1 MSISYNTF
9 CDDFYIDMYVN
20 TRFDIPNDRDSL
32 LTFFERITKQ
42 FPSMTSLGRDNSG
55 YSLEESEDSGYGRWT
70 SIDIERIGAGIVN
83 PENFNQAFELPKM
96 VIDLMP
102 YLLGVRSLD
111 VDCIDLTFGM
121 DFDYS
126 GNHNEIIAEA
136 LFAGSPFGKIFD
148 GRGAGALSLSPAVVV
163 SLDDECSTRIRLTV
177 DSRTEESEIRSR
189 KFEPDKPIS
198 LYMTARQYP
207 SSGKGFDPKAA
218 FNNLC
223 QVAIDFMDEKVVPN
237 FVVPLSSAIAHRK

>member
-1 MSISYNTF
+1 
-9 CDDFYIDMYVN
+9 MYVN
-20 TRFDIPNDRDSL
+20 TRFDLPNDRDSL

-42 FPSMTSLGRDNSG
+42 FPLMTSLSRDNSG
-55 YSLEESEDSGYGRWT
+55 YSLEESEGSDYGRWT
-70 SIDIERIGAGIVN
+70 SIDIERIGAGIIN
-83 PENFNQAFELPKM
+83 PENFNQAFELPKT

-102 YLLGVRSLD
+102 YLLGIRSLD

-136 LFAGSPFGKIFD
+136 MFAGSPFGKIFD
-148 GRGAGALSLSPAVVV
+148 GRGAGALSLSPAVVIA
-163 SLDDECSTRIRLTV
+163 LDDECSTRIRLTV
-177 DSRTEESEIRSR
+177 DSRTEESEIRNR
-189 KFEPDKPIS
+189 KFEQDKPIS

-207 SSGKGFDPKAA
+207 AGGKEFDPKAA

-223 QVAIDFMDEKVVPN
+223 QAAIDFMDEKVVPN
-237 FVVPLSSAIAHRK
+237 FVVPLTSAIAHRR

>member
-1 MSISYNTF
+1 
-9 CDDFYIDMYVN
+9 MYVN
-20 TRFDIPNDRDSL
+20 TRFDLPNDRDSL

-42 FPSMTSLGRDNSG
+42 FPAMTSLSRDNNNG
-55 YSLEESEDSGYGRWT
+55 YSLEEGEGRGYGRWT
-70 SIDIERIGAGIVN
+70 SIDIEKVGAGIIN
-83 PENFNQAFELPKM
+83 PENFNQAFELPKF

-102 YLLGVRSLD
+102 YMLGIRNLD

-163 SLDDECSTRIRLTV
+163 ALDDECSTRIRLTV

-189 KFEPDKPIS
+189 KFEQDKPIS

-207 SSGKGFDPKAA
+207 SGGKEFNPTASFDK
-218 FNNLC
+218 LC

-237 FVVPLSSAIAHRK
+237 FVVPLSSAIAHRR